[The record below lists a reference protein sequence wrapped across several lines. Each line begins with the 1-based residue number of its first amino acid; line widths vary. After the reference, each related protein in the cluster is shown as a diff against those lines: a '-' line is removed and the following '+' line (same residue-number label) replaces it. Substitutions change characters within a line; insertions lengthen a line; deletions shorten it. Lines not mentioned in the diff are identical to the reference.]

1 MGLKFND
8 ENQNQDQPE
17 NKQDD
22 LLNRLRGLIKS
33 TEGVEKN
40 LSDPEYL
47 EKVVG
52 KDNAA
57 AIGRV
62 QKRIDELTDAAHVF
76 LDARAKGDPTEAMAN
91 FMRIIQDTC
100 IKFSPIEIG
109 SIMSTGMVALATL
122 EKSFGIKPPSADDTD
137 DGIED

>member
-8 ENQNQDQPE
+8 DNQNQDQSD
-17 NKQDD
+17 NGKQDD
-22 LLNRLRGLIKS
+22 LLSRLRGLIKS
-33 TEGVEKN
+33 TEGKN
-40 LSDPEYL
+40 LSDPDDL

-52 KDNAA
+52 KENAA

-62 QKRIDELTDAAHVF
+62 QKRIDELTDAAHGF

-122 EKSFGIKPPSADDTD
+122 EKSFGIKPPSLDDTD